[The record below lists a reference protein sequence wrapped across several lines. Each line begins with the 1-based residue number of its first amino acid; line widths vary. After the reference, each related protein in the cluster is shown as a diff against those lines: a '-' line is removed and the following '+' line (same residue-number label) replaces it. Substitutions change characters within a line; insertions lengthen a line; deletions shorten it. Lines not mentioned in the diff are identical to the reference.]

1 MTAQPQITREV
12 LVSVNSSSLKRCRG
26 WDQTAHHSSQYTSP
40 NGSPR
45 IKDDK
50 EIHGNGGKSKESLR
64 RKYHEEASRAFKRHR
79 GNSTD
84 HETVVIVQRLVDKT
98 WAKIERMDFE
108 VSRKTFIDKTM
119 FNYLLE
125 KMVNKAMVQQAL
137 RSKYEFVDN
146 LAS

>member
-1 MTAQPQITREV
+1 M
-12 LVSVNSSSLKRCRG
+12 
-26 WDQTAHHSSQYTSP
+26 
-40 NGSPR
+40 
-45 IKDDK
+45 
-50 EIHGNGGKSKESLR
+50 
-64 RKYHEEASRAFKRHR
+64 
-79 GNSTD
+79 
-84 HETVVIVQRLVDKT
+84 VIVQRLVDKT